1 MPEHMREHAVL
12 GHVALG
18 YSPMVDRRRDVVA
31 TRLTLFPERPD
42 ALSGATEATALLA
55 ALEAVWPRPETTS
68 GGQPVRPLDPVA
80 GDAKN
85 PGVHK
90 PVALNIAGEGL
101 LRAVLAARPGGQF
114 LIEVPAFMAGDPAQ
128 AEVLQALR
136 AGGSVLLIKGRP
148 VTPLAPEVLA
158 CFSHSLVD
166 VGEERRN
173 DAAAA
178 AGVRKVST
186 VQMGV
191 RTAAEAEQAFQRGAV
206 ATLGWTLDEAVT
218 KPDPKR
224 KVPADVSVVM
234 DLIKGVDREEPVS
247 RLEAMLKREPTIA
260 FRLLRYL
267 NSPAFGL
274 SVEVNSFG
282 HAVMLLGHQ
291 RLKRW
296 LALLLAS
303 SSNDPGARVTMHAAV
318 RRGLFMEELARPH
331 NDPEM
336 SGEMFICGVFSLLDR
351 LLRQPVAHLLEGVP
365 VPERVRLALLGEAGP
380 YAPYL
385 QLVQAMEQEAV
396 FDIREASEK
405 LMLQPLEV
413 NAALLT
419 ALKAARQVD

>member
-1 MPEHMREHAVL
+1 MREHAVL
-12 GHVALG
+12 GQVALG

-42 ALSGATEATALLA
+42 ALSGAAEAAALLA
-55 ALEAVWPRPETTS
+55 ALETVWPRPETTS

-101 LRAVLAARPGGQF
+101 LKAVLAARPGGQF

-166 VGEERRN
+166 VGEERRT

-191 RTAAEAEQAFQRGAV
+191 RTTAEAEQAFQRGAV

-318 RRGLFMEELARPH
+318 RRGLFMEELARAH

-365 VPERVRLALLGEAGP
+365 VPERVRLALLGEGGP

-385 QLVQAMEQEAV
+385 QLVQAVEQEAV

>member
-1 MPEHMREHAVL
+1 MREHSVL
-12 GHVALG
+12 GQVALG

-31 TRLTLFPERPD
+31 TRLTVFPERPD
-42 ALSGATEATALLA
+42 ALAGAADAAALVA
-55 ALEAVWPRPETTS
+55 ALEAVWPRPQTRAD
-68 GGQPVRPLDPVA
+68 GQPLRPLDPVQGEA
-80 GDAKN
+80 RA
-85 PGVHK
+85 PGAAK

-101 LRAVLAARPGGQF
+101 LQAVLASGPPGQF

-128 AEVLQALR
+128 AEALSALHR
-136 AGGSVLLIKGRP
+136 AGSVLLIKGRP
-148 VTPLAPEVLA
+148 LMPLAPEVLA

-166 VGEERRN
+166 AGEERRI
-173 DAAAA
+173 DAGSAAV
-178 AGVRKVST
+178 AGARKVTT

-191 RTAAEAEQAFQRGAV
+191 RTAAAADQAFQRGAV
-206 ATLGWTLDEAVT
+206 AVLGWSFDDVVA
-218 KPDPKR
+218 KNDGKR
-224 KVPADVSVVM
+224 AVPADVTVVM
-234 DLIKGVDREEPVS
+234 DLIRGVDREEPAS

-303 SSNDPGARVTMHAAV
+303 SSNDPGARVTMFAAV

-331 NDPEM
+331 GDSEM

-351 LLRQPVAHLLEGVP
+351 LLRQPVARLLEGVP
-365 VPERVRLALLGEAGP
+365 VPERVRLALLGEGGP
-380 YAPYL
+380 YQPYL
-385 QLVQAMEQEAV
+385 QLVQAVEQEAV
-396 FDIREASEK
+396 FDIREASER
-405 LMLQPLEV
+405 LMLGPLEV

-419 ALKAARQVD
+419 ALKSARQVD